1 MKILIAV
8 DGSAPSLQAVRHA
21 LTLVEQGLKAGFVIA
36 NVQEPATLYEV
47 VTAPDPEL
55 LHDMRAAAGA
65 DLIAPAE
72 ALLDAARVDYESLVV
87 SGDPAHSLVE
97 LAEEYGCDA
106 IFVGAWGTGDLTAAL
121 LGSVSHEVLKASH
134 LPVTVVR
141 LAEPAEEPAA
151 EGGSEGAADAP
162 A

>member
-8 DGSAPSLQAVRHA
+8 DGSEPSLQAVQHA
-21 LTLVEQGLKAGFVIA
+21 LKLVQDGLKASFVLA

-47 VTAPDPEL
+47 VTAHDPEVL
-55 LHDMRAAAGA
+55 RDVRAAAGA

-72 ALLDAARVDYESLVV
+72 ALLEAARVDYESLVA

-97 LAEEYGCDA
+97 LAEENGCDA

-141 LAEPAEEPAA
+141 MPEPED
-151 EGGSEGAADAP
+151 GAD
-162 A
+162 

>member
-1 MKILIAV
+1 MQVLFAV
-8 DGSAPSLQAVRHA
+8 DVSAHSLQAVRHA
-21 LTLVEQGLKAGFVIA
+21 LALVEQGRRASFVVA
-36 NVQEPATLYEV
+36 KVQEPAALYEV
-47 VTAPDPEL
+47 VTAQDPEVL
-55 LHDMRAAAGA
+55 REVRAAAGA

-72 ALLDAARVDYESLVV
+72 ALLNAARVDYESLVA

-97 LAEEYGCDA
+97 LAEDNGCDA

-141 LAEPAEEPAA
+141 LAEAADEPAA
-151 EGGSEGAADAP
+151 EDSAEGAADA
-162 A
+162 AD

>member
-1 MKILIAV
+1 
-8 DGSAPSLQAVRHA
+8 
-21 LTLVEQGLKAGFVIA
+21 
-36 NVQEPATLYEV
+36 V
-47 VTAPDPEL
+47 VTAQDPEVL
-55 LHDMRAAAGA
+55 REVRAAAGA

-72 ALLDAARVDYESLVV
+72 ALLNAARVDYESLVA

-97 LAEEYGCDA
+97 LAEDNGCDA

-141 LAEPAEEPAA
+141 LAEAADEPAA
-151 EGGSEGAADAP
+151 EDSAEGAADATD
-162 A
+162 